1 MTLNVSALTT
11 RVSLLSRGRRWN
23 ALESP
28 EPGPRR
34 RIGLLFKFVIS
45 NWTSE
50 RNWLWQ
56 GACSSSA
63 LCTFIFLLTIWTLLM
78 LGSDVSIL
86 IFTLRYC
93 NTGTI
98 VQLCWTQYY
107 ENESSCPGDHI
118 LSKRNQYHQAT
129 RSAINRNYISSFD
142 SAELNIWFS
151 LWFNSGVT
159 SEEVIPDHE
168 YWISFMVQYQKGKE
182 YVEKYSPALQFI
194 FSIVTKKGSFIK
206 SKSSP

>member
-11 RVSLLSRGRRWN
+11 RSRLSLLSRGRRWN

-28 EPGPRR
+28 EPRPRR

-50 RNWLWQ
+50 RNWVWQ
-56 GACSSSA
+56 RACSSA
-63 LCTFIFLLTIWTLLM
+63 LCTFILLLAIWTLLM

-168 YWISFMVQYQKGKE
+168 YWISFMVQYQKEKE
-182 YVEKYSPALQFI
+182 YVEKYSPAIQFI
-194 FSIVTKKGSFIK
+194 FSIETKKGTFL
-206 SKSSP
+206 